1 MRLFNEWMLGTL
13 IVMALLLATASVA
26 FAGGEHIK
34 TQLQPVGGSGVSGT
48 VNVKEFPKER
58 GAHINVNA
66 TGLVPGETYVSLYYD
81 NHTCDLEPYSEED
94 VIGGPYVAD
103 ADGNGATAGK
113 ADDEIDEVNSVS
125 VRLAS
130 DFTLLACAD
139 LHP

>member
-1 MRLFNEWMLGTL
+1 M
-13 IVMALLLATASVA
+13 SVA
-26 FAGGEHIK
+26 LAGGEHIK